1 MQTSA
6 RSFDTD
12 VLVVGTGPMGATTA
26 LALATNGIRVQAVNK
41 YNWVSQT
48 PRAHITNLRAME
60 VLRALGIEEAVK
72 REATSWELMGDT
84 SFSTGL
90 AGREI
95 ARLRTWGTG
104 RERFGDYLKSSPC
117 TMLDVPQS
125 IMEPIL
131 INAAARL
138 GALFSF
144 NTEYLEHE
152 QDEEGVN
159 VVLKN
164 RNSGHTY
171 SQRARFLVGA
181 DGAKSKVAQDI
192 DLKIDGISA
201 RDGTVYAEFR
211 ADLSRYVQ
219 HRPSI
224 LHWILSSDGHVGEI
238 GMGVLR
244 AIRPWNHW
252 IAGWGF
258 DMAKGS
264 PDLSNER
271 ALAQIRKFV
280 GDPTLECEIIGVST
294 WFVNQQYAPWY
305 SKGRVV
311 CGGDAVH
318 RHPPSGGLG
327 SNTCIQD
334 AFNLSWKLAFAVKGW
349 ASTDLV
355 DTYSD
360 ERAPVGR
367 QIVARA
373 NQSRLDY
380 APLRD
385 SLIGPGG
392 SDWLDKAIARITD
405 PSMEGVAM
413 RSSIDRAMA
422 LKDREFNGLGAEMNQ
437 RYRSRAVACEPGDE
451 TFELDECLHVQPTTR
466 PGAKLP
472 HAWLVD
478 RKGKRVS
485 TLDVVSNAKFTLVTG
500 LAGSQWSVATELLAL
515 PYLETVM
522 IGLDG
527 LQDLYFEW
535 RRAAEISEEGA
546 MLVRPDGIVA
556 WRSFGAAPSVE
567 AAADQLR
574 SVLLTILGKSR

>member
-1 MQTSA
+1 MRASVKE
-6 RSFDTD
+6 FDTD
-12 VLVVGTGPMGATTA
+12 VLVIGTGPMGATTA
-26 LALATNGIRVQAVNK
+26 LALATNGVRVQAVNK
-41 YNWVSQT
+41 YGWVSQT

-60 VLRALGIEEAVK
+60 VLRALGVEEIVK
-72 REATSWELMGDT
+72 REATPWELMGDT

-90 AGREI
+90 VGREI

-125 IMEPIL
+125 ILEPIL
-131 INAAARL
+131 INAASRR

-152 QDEEGVN
+152 QDEDGVN
-159 VVLKN
+159 IVLKN
-164 RNSGHTY
+164 RISGHIY

-192 DLKIDGISA
+192 DLKIDGIPA

-211 ADLSRYVQ
+211 ADLSRYVE

-224 LHWILSSDGHVGEI
+224 LHWVLSPDSNVGEI

-258 DMAKGS
+258 DTAKGS
-264 PDLSNER
+264 ADLSHER
-271 ALAQIRKFV
+271 ALGQIRKFV
-280 GDPTLECEIIGVST
+280 GDPTLECEIVGVST
-294 WFVNQQYAPWY
+294 WFVNQQHAPWY
-305 SKGRVV
+305 SKGRVA

-349 ASTDLV
+349 ASIDLV
-355 DTYSD
+355 DTYSV
-360 ERAPVGR
+360 ERAPVGG
-367 QIVARA
+367 QVVARA

-380 APLRD
+380 APLLNALVG
-385 SLIGPGG
+385 SGGP
-392 SDWLDKAIARITD
+392 DWLDQAMTRITD
-405 PSMEGVAM
+405 PSMEGVTM
-413 RSSIDRAMA
+413 RADIERAMA

-437 RYRSRAVACEPGDE
+437 RYRSSGVICEPGE
-451 TFELDECLHVQPTTR
+451 EAFTRYECLYVQPTTR

-472 HAWLVD
+472 HAWLVG
-478 RKGKRVS
+478 REGKRVS
-485 TLDVVSNAKFTLVTG
+485 TLDTISHSKLTLLTG
-500 LAGSQWSVATELLAL
+500 LAGSQWTAAADLLEF
-515 PYLETVM
+515 PYLESVI
-522 IGLDG
+522 IGRDG

-546 MLVRPDGIVA
+546 ILVRPDGIVA
-556 WRSFGAAPSVE
+556 WRSFGAAPSAE
-567 AAADQLR
+567 AAADGLY
-574 SVLLTILGKSR
+574 SVLSTILGMSR